1 MADGTD
7 ADLLERC
14 RSGDVAAF
22 EALYRAHAPRL
33 YGVTCRLVGDM
44 ADAEDL
50 LQEIFLLAHRKL
62 GTFRG
67 DAALGTWLYRLA
79 INRCLDYLRT
89 RAARP
94 STATLDATPDVISGR
109 DARPTETIV
118 ARMDLDRAIAQL
130 PDGYR
135 TAFVLHDVEGLEHR
149 EIAALLGVSEGTS
162 KSQVHKARLRLRQLL
177 SARAP
182 LCECAD
188 G

>member
-14 RSGDVAAF
+14 RSGDVEAF

-33 YGVTCRLVGDM
+33 YGVTCRLVGV

-79 INRCLDYLRT
+79 INRCLDHLRT

-94 STATLDATPDVISGR
+94 SPAALDATPDVVSGR
-109 DARPTETIV
+109 DARPTEAAV
-118 ARMDLDRAIAQL
+118 ARMDLDRAIARL

-135 TAFVLHDVEGLEHR
+135 TAFVLHDVEGFEHR
-149 EIAALLGVSEGTS
+149 EIAGLLGVSEGTS
-162 KSQVHKARLRLRQLL
+162 KSQLHKARLRLRQLL

-182 LCECAD
+182 LCEYAD